1 MARTRRADDRRDD
14 RLTGR
19 EAERILDGCLGRP
32 VKRSGARVL
41 WNCPRCG
48 EPKLSMKAEGGT
60 VGCLNDACPVPGET
74 DAGGMAAYLKDL
86 GNGADDRGRSHDA
99 YTYDP
104 AARGPVTRRGD
115 EQPDGIRD
123 VLKFRREGGAQENT
137 VGGNLGDHYGRGG
150 SARYDALPEAFER
163 WYALSEG
170 EEGAVER
177 IGKPPAY
184 RPEGAQGIE
193 LPPDCFVTE
202 GELGWAA
209 LWGFAAAAVTWFVLA
224 ANRPL
229 VEVPFLPTPPPAL
242 VAIGEVPTAL
252 LFGCVVAFA
261 VAMHLRGRREA
272 LRRHLTGEDL
282 KG

>member
-1 MARTRRADDRRDD
+1 MARIRRADD

-32 VKRSGARVL
+32 IKRSGARVL
-41 WNCPRCG
+41 WNCPCCG
-48 EPKLSMKAEGGT
+48 EPKLSMKSEGGT
-60 VGCLNDACPVPGET
+60 VGCLNEACPVPGQI
-74 DAGGMAAYLKDL
+74 DAVGMAAYLEGL
-86 GNGADDRGRSHDA
+86 GNGVDDRGRPHDA
-99 YTYDP
+99 YVHDP
-104 AARGPVTRRGD
+104 AARGAVARRGD
-115 EQPDGIRD
+115 EPPDGIGD
-123 VLKFRREGGAQENT
+123 VPEGRREGGAPGNT
-137 VGGNLGDHYGRGG
+137 VDGDPGDHYGRGS
-150 SARYDALPEAFER
+150 SAREDALPEAFER

-193 LPPDCFVTE
+193 LMPDGFVTE

-224 ANRPL
+224 AAAERPFA
-229 VEVPFLPTPPPAL
+229 EVPFLPTPPPAL
-242 VAIGEVPTAL
+242 AAVGGVPITL
-252 LFGCVVAFA
+252 LFGCVVAVA